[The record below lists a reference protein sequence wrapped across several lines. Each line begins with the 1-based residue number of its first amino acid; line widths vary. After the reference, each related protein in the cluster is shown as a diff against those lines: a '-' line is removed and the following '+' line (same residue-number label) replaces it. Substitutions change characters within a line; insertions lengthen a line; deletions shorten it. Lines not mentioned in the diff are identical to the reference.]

1 MQCDQG
7 QDPSS
12 GSGQCLADGS
22 VGSARPWA
30 PSSLCLGF
38 RRAPF
43 PAFGFAKNDVFGGVS
58 EAFSVPWSII
68 VPETVL
74 G

>member
-7 QDPSS
+7 QDPSA

-22 VGSARPWA
+22 VGNARPWA

-43 PAFGFAKNDVFGGVS
+43 PAFGFAKKD
-58 EAFSVPWSII
+58 
-68 VPETVL
+68 VL
-74 G
+74 GLF